1 MAYLINKY
9 PVVKLISVNVTF
21 PRISTINKNTQSRKK
36 ASREK
41 KSYTFRPKCEMVTEL
56 ATVRAHLKVA
66 PRAHL

>member
-36 ASREK
+36 KLLEK
-41 KSYTFRPKCEMVTEL
+41 KNRTLS
-56 ATVRAHLKVA
+56 VRNAKW
-66 PRAHL
+66 